1 MEDSLDSLKQAIASE
16 LEEGGFAVF
25 MGESRG
31 ADEESAI
38 FWDVESHPDFRAFL
52 RCAAK
57 LRVSLVVL
65 HTRVFREE
73 EIEDALQDLDESA
86 IDGTEQEEMASSLR
100 EMNVFSG
107 LVGAVDLSFD
117 FEGRTYFYY
126 VEADWYR
133 EFLDLRDEIDVM
145 TFRDGYGEGDTGESM
160 GGYFSKN

>member
-1 MEDSLDSLKQAIASE
+1 MEDSLDNLKQAIISE

-25 MGESRG
+25 VGESRG
-31 ADEESAI
+31 ASEESAI
-38 FWDVESHPDFRAFL
+38 FWDVEAQPDFRAFL

-57 LRVSLVVL
+57 LRVPLIVL
-65 HTRVFREE
+65 HSRVFREE
-73 EIEDALQDLDESA
+73 EIEDAIQDLDESA
-86 IDGTEQEEMASSLR
+86 IEGTEQEEMAASIR
-100 EMNVFSG
+100 EMNVFAG

-126 VEADWYR
+126 LEADWYR

-145 TFRDGYGEGDTGESM
+145 TFRGDYGEDNSGESI